1 MSEVVTSPPSYKE
14 EWVGEI
20 QGIGKIEEKVGMI
33 PVGEIDP
40 AALYAQQQAMIH
52 NMAKMTEGMAQ
63 SNIQSSIDKMEI
75 LKGTESQEMI
85 LKFFRRF
92 ENYTQGKDGKA
103 RLELLEQIL
112 SETALFQYKQ
122 ARQKYCTDSN
132 YEIVKEE
139 IMKELGKHQPTE
151 ALARATIV
159 EGIKQEEGESIDEYG
174 RHLQK
179 TFRDGYGNNVC
190 EALIKEQFLANLLDQ
205 GLAQMIR
212 AYPVPN
218 DNDVLGKVSLETFS

>member
-40 AALYAQQQAMIH
+40 AALYAQQQAMIY

-92 ENYTQGKDGKA
+92 ENYTQGVVSSWWEVVGCWRRK
-103 RLELLEQIL
+103 
-112 SETALFQYKQ
+112 
-122 ARQKYCTDSN
+122 N
-132 YEIVKEE
+132 EE
-139 IMKELGKHQPTE
+139 
-151 ALARATIV
+151 
-159 EGIKQEEGESIDEYG
+159 S
-174 RHLQK
+174 
-179 TFRDGYGNNVC
+179 
-190 EALIKEQFLANLLDQ
+190 
-205 GLAQMIR
+205 
-212 AYPVPN
+212 
-218 DNDVLGKVSLETFS
+218 